1 MCGHILLWKC
11 WQETIIRLTVLGYI
25 AGGIEYYV
33 IPIAECL
40 WTGKIKDLGSVKLPH
55 QIIFPCH
62 SLKIILIFAQA
73 KVTSVL
79 DIAKG
84 YYQVPTSFFKRG
96 NYQTGGSW
104 INSKTN
110 QMSTIS

>member
-40 WTGKIKDLGSVKLPH
+40 WTGKIKDLGPEML
-55 QIIFPCH
+55 
-62 SLKIILIFAQA
+62 
-73 KVTSVL
+73 
-79 DIAKG
+79 
-84 YYQVPTSFFKRG
+84 
-96 NYQTGGSW
+96 GGS
-104 INSKTN
+104 IGNVPEAEFYFE
-110 QMSTIS
+110 M